1 MSVYEAIDRVKYAY
15 FFKGKEGVY
24 TEIKS
29 LYAEIK
35 PIRNKGISIG
45 MNKKDCFFCSIC
57 WSCLWTRI
65 KGKKNLLLRKIRV
78 NGLVMRMASV
88 LKQNKYREK

>member
-15 FFKGKEGVY
+15 FFKGEEGVC

-35 PIRNKGISIG
+35 PIRNKGLEIG
-45 MNKKDCFFCSIC
+45 QKLKSV
-57 WSCLWTRI
+57 
-65 KGKKNLLLRKIRV
+65 LRKVGV
-78 NGLVMRMASV
+78 NGS
-88 LKQNKYREK
+88 

>member
-24 TEIKS
+24 IEIKS

-35 PIRNKGISIG
+35 PIRNKGLA
-45 MNKKDCFFCSIC
+45 
-57 WSCLWTRI
+57 WV
-65 KGKKNLLLRKIRV
+65 GKLKSVLRKVGV
-78 NGLVMRMASV
+78 NG
-88 LKQNKYREK
+88 Q